1 MSAASRPSGARAA
14 EGVMAT
20 PPRVPAGWYDDPSAR
35 HERRYWDGTDWTAQ
49 VSDAGI
55 AATDQLGTRPPPT
68 SEHLAGSSPAAGPAG
83 SSLAADPAGSPAAA
97 DPAGSSLTADP
108 AGSPAAADPAAAGPA
123 AVASVPRKR
132 RPWAVPVIAG
142 A

>member
-14 EGVMAT
+14 GGVMAT
-20 PPRVPAGWYDDPSAR
+20 PPKVPAGWYDDPSAR

-68 SEHLAGSSPAAGPAG
+68 SEHPAG
-83 SSLAADPAGSPAAA
+83 HLRPPGH
-97 DPAGSSLTADP
+97 
-108 AGSPAAADPAAAGPA
+108 
-123 AVASVPRKR
+123 PRPPTPPGHS
-132 RPWAVPVIAG
+132 RPPTPPGHPRPSAR
-142 A
+142 